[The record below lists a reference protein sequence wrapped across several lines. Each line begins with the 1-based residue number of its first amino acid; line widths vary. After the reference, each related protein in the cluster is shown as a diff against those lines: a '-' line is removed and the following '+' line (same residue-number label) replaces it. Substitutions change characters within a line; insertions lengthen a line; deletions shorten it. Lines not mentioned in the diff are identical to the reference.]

1 LEFINLEGFRKD
13 AAPIITS
20 LSQQYFYI
28 MAVEKKKLE
37 LFEAFI
43 PLIDN

>member
-28 MAVEKKKLE
+28 MAVKKLE